1 MTANNKPHSIF
12 CANKLWGENSNSLW
26 LASTISFLRN
36 IEKYTFPAKLSAERR
51 KQIVWLASKEL
62 TAMPELKDPSLV
74 KAEDLTA
81 LEKEF
86 LVEHFL
92 TTHSFQQAGSGEA
105 FILEDKGE
113 FMATLNLRNH
123 IQFDLIDTQGDLENA
138 WNRLVKIETNLGK
151 AVNYSYSSKFGFL
164 TADPVQCGTALLV
177 TVFLQVSGLVH
188 TGIVDDILDKLADDN
203 LTITGI
209 QGSPTEII
217 GDVLAVQNN
226 YTLGLTEE
234 NIISNMRS
242 FTTKILVEER
252 ACRNKIRQQENP
264 EIKDKISRAYAI
276 LIHSYQI
283 EAVEALNAI
292 SLLKLGVDL
301 GWIQGITIEQLNLLF
316 FNCRR
321 AHLQCQFQ
329 QKIEQEETSHKRAE
343 FIHRTLANVKLVLT

>member
-1 MTANNKPHSIF
+1 MKDNNKHSIF
-12 CANKLWGENSNSLW
+12 CENKLWGNNPNALW
-26 LASTISFLRN
+26 LASTINFLRN
-36 IEKYTFPAKLSAERR
+36 IEKYKFPGKLTDDRR
-51 KQIVWLASKEL
+51 KQIVSLVSKEL
-62 TAMPELKDPSLV
+62 STMAELAVPTLV
-74 KAEDLTA
+74 KAEDLTTQ
-81 LEKEF
+81 EKEF

-92 TTHSFQQAGSGEA
+92 TTHSFQPAGSGEA

-123 IQFDLIDTQGDLENA
+123 IQFELIDTQGDLENA
-138 WNRLVKIETNLGK
+138 WNKLVKIESGLGK
-151 AVNYSYSSKFGFL
+151 AVSYSYSAKFGFL
-164 TADPVQCGTALLV
+164 TADPIHCGTALLV
-177 TVFLQVSGLVH
+177 TVFLQVSGLIH
-188 TGIVDDILDKLADDN
+188 TGKIDELLDQLADDN
-203 LTITGI
+203 LLITGI

-234 NIISNMRS
+234 NIVSILRS

-252 ACRNKIRQQENP
+252 TTRTQIRQQGNP

-301 GWIQGITIEQLNLLF
+301 GWIEGISIEQLNLLF

-321 AHLQCQFQ
+321 AHLQCQFLE
-329 QKIEQEETSHKRAE
+329 KIPQEEMLHKRAE
-343 FIHRTLANVKLVLT
+343 FIHKTLANVKLTLPG

>member
-1 MTANNKPHSIF
+1 MTENSKPHAIF
-12 CANKLWGENSNSLW
+12 CENKLWGDNNSSLW
-26 LASTISFLRN
+26 LASTINFLRN
-36 IEKYTFPAKLSAERR
+36 IEKYNFPGKLSAERR
-51 KQIVWLASKEL
+51 KQIVWLVSKEL
-62 TAMPELKDPSLV
+62 SEMSELAHPCLL
-74 KAEDLTA
+74 KAEDLSV
-81 LEKEF
+81 LQKEF

-92 TTHSFQQAGSGEA
+92 TPYSFQQAGTGEA

-123 IQFDLIDTQGDLENA
+123 IQLELIDTQGDLENA
-138 WNRLVKIETNLGK
+138 WNKLVKIESQLGK
-151 AVNYSYSSKFGFL
+151 AVNYSYSAKFGFL
-164 TADPVQCGTALLV
+164 TADPIHCGTALLV

-188 TGIVDDILDKLADDN
+188 TGKIDEVLDQIADDN
-203 LTITGI
+203 LLITGI

-234 NIISNMRS
+234 NIISILRS

-252 ACRNKIRQQENP
+252 ACRTQIRQQDNP
-264 EIKDKISRAYAI
+264 VIKDKISRAYAI

-301 GWIQGITIEQLNLLF
+301 GWIEGVTIEQLNLLF

-321 AHLQCQFQ
+321 AHLQCQFE
-329 QKIEQEETSHKRAE
+329 QKIAQEETLHKRAE
-343 FIHRTLANVKLVLT
+343 FIHKTLANVKLKIA